1 MNEIITKL
9 PRSLEINK
17 FKREERESND
27 LFFLLEQIGIWDKM
41 KAIGRFE
48 PARRCANLTSNA
60 AIKLNDLAI
69 LAGIEP
75 VISPKVAFLTGLLFK
90 AGQAIDDQM
99 VSEFRLDEL
108 YPKNLNLYRYP
119 AHAPERTIKNSNILK
134 LSLFLHQ
141 LGYPQFAKLVLH
153 GPHKK
158 FFEEAELPNIL
169 VALVNANLALGK
181 DNIWHSY
188 LTPSVALLAI
198 EPYALRSDELESTQ
212 AKDIVDRAR
221 MVAINTTLQH
231 ILHINSNIAF
241 SDETYVLNN
250 GELLE
255 RWNVV
260 QEVFKHLGLP
270 FPKESDLSIQDRHSD
285 MLEQWMKKYNII
297 SMLQKKQSESGY
309 PLFDHSKM
317 VGKLLE
323 HLGKQINDIAQK
335 LGKKPILNE
344 KYLRNIGLC
353 HDVLKAFDNKE
364 LDWLKELKNR

>member
-1 MNEIITKL
+1 
-9 PRSLEINK
+9 
-17 FKREERESND
+17 
-27 LFFLLEQIGIWDKM
+27 M

-108 YPKNLNLYRYP
+108 DPKNLNLYRYP

-241 SDETYVLNN
+241 
-250 GELLE
+250 
-255 RWNVV
+255 
-260 QEVFKHLGLP
+260 QMKH
-270 FPKESDLSIQDRHSD
+270 
-285 MLEQWMKKYNII
+285 MY
-297 SMLQKKQSESGY
+297 
-309 PLFDHSKM
+309 
-317 VGKLLE
+317 
-323 HLGKQINDIAQK
+323 
-335 LGKKPILNE
+335 
-344 KYLRNIGLC
+344 
-353 HDVLKAFDNKE
+353 
-364 LDWLKELKNR
+364 